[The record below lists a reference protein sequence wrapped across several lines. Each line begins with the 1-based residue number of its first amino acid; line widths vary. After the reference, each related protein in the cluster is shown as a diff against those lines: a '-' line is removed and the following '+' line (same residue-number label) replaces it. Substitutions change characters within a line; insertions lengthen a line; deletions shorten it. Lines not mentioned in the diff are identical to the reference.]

1 MEKIN
6 FSTGIIDDSSRKKLI
21 KKLSSNE
28 EILKLLRDKNIPE
41 EEIELHPYK
50 LNRYL
55 EAKKQCLNCLGL
67 KHCKQKQKGYYES
80 LSYHSV
86 LEDELV
92 RCDYALEKDEAEK
105 HLKYYLI
112 RDFGNDF
119 TTAFFG
125 KINLKNE
132 DKKYISVLSSVIKAY
147 NNKEGVYLYG
157 NMGTGKTYLSACALN
172 EAAKNKRKVAFV
184 QCSRLSERISNYHI
198 DSKTEVDRL
207 MYADFVVFDD
217 IGAEEVSEKY
227 RSVLLSILDARMQ
240 NHLMTWFTSN
250 EDYKTLLEHYTFSN
264 KSEDKYEA
272 MRIIERIQTL
282 SKPIELIAEDRR
294 ILHLK

>member
-1 MEKIN
+1 
-6 FSTGIIDDSSRKKLI
+6 
-21 KKLSSNE
+21 
-28 EILKLLRDKNIPE
+28 
-41 EEIELHPYK
+41 
-50 LNRYL
+50 
-55 EAKKQCLNCLGL
+55 
-67 KHCKQKQKGYYES
+67 
-80 LSYHSV
+80 
-86 LEDELV
+86 
-92 RCDYALEKDEAEK
+92 
-105 HLKYYLI
+105 
-112 RDFGNDF
+112 
-119 TTAFFG
+119 
-125 KINLKNE
+125 
-132 DKKYISVLSSVIKAY
+132 
-147 NNKEGVYLYG
+147 
-157 NMGTGKTYLSACALN
+157 MGTGKTYLSACALN

-184 QCSRLSERISNYHI
+184 QCSRLSERISNYHV

-294 ILHLK
+294 ILHIK

>member
-6 FSTGIIDDSSRKKLI
+6 FSAGIIDDSSRKKLI
-21 KKLSSNE
+21 KELSSNV
-28 EILKLLRDKNIPE
+28 EILKLLKDKSIPE
-41 EEIELHPYK
+41 KEIELHPYK
-50 LNRYL
+50 LNHYL
-55 EAKKQCLNCLGL
+55 ETKKHCSNCAGL
-67 KHCKQKQKGYYES
+67 KYCKQKQKGYYES

-92 RCDYALEKDEAEK
+92 RCDYALKKDEAEK

-112 RDFGNDF
+112 RDLGNDF
-119 TTAFFG
+119 TTAFFD

-172 EAAKNKRKVAFV
+172 EAAKNKHKVAFV

-207 MYADFVVFDD
+207 IYADFVVFDD

>member
-6 FSTGIIDDSSRKKLI
+6 FNAGIIDDSSRKKLI
-21 KKLSSNE
+21 KELASNA
-28 EILKLLRDKNIPE
+28 EILKLLKDKNIPE
-41 EEIELHPYK
+41 EEIEFHPYK

-55 EAKKQCLNCLGL
+55 EAKKLCLNCTGL
-67 KHCKQKQKGYYES
+67 KYCKQKQKGYYES

-92 RCDYALEKDEAEK
+92 RCEYALKKDEAEK

-112 RDFGNDF
+112 RDLGNDF
-119 TTAFFG
+119 TTAFFD

-132 DKKYISVLSSVIKAY
+132 EKKYISVLSSVIKAY

>member
-6 FSTGIIDDSSRKKLI
+6 FSAGIIDDSSRKKLI
-21 KKLSSNE
+21 KELSSNA

-55 EAKKQCLNCLGL
+55 EAKKQCLNCQGL
-67 KHCKQKQKGYYES
+67 KYCKQKQKGYYES

-112 RDFGNDF
+112 RDLGNDF
-119 TTAFFG
+119 TTAFFD

>member
-6 FSTGIIDDSSRKKLI
+6 FSAGIIDDSSRKKLI
-21 KKLSSNE
+21 KELASNA
-28 EILKLLRDKNIPE
+28 EILKLLKDKNIPE
-41 EEIELHPYK
+41 EEIEFHPYK

-55 EAKKQCLNCLGL
+55 EAKKLCLNCTGL
-67 KHCKQKQKGYYES
+67 KYCKQKQKGYYES

-92 RCDYALEKDEAEK
+92 RCDYALKKDEAEK

-112 RDFGNDF
+112 RDLGNDF
-119 TTAFFG
+119 TTAFFD

-147 NNKEGVYLYG
+147 NSKEGIYLYG

-172 EAAKNKRKVAFV
+172 EAAKNQRKVAFV

-198 DSKTEVDRL
+198 DSKIEVDRL

-272 MRIIERIQTL
+272 TRIIERIQTL